1 MWVWQCC
8 TSEGMAVYLGLART
22 IYIRCICGI
31 FGREI
36 TKYTVIYG
44 AYFRFWP
51 TLRISVC
58 TVYMTIYSVVSL
70 PTEKYILRIH
80 MVLANPICN
89 PRFQRRAIMRTLD
102 SVWCAHKACHAG
114 CHADKADQ
122 GHQQSHAYSM
132 WCVRLMHAVLG
143 GMQTRLTRFTDNLM
157 FNLCGLLFMRAV
169 LGVMKIRLTGAT
181 KGHALLKKKADAL
194 TLKFRFVAVSA
205 FYPAIGMES
214 AASRSVALNFQHL
227 LLFKKA
233 DVLQQR
239 I

>member
-1 MWVWQCC
+1 
-8 TSEGMAVYLGLART
+8 
-22 IYIRCICGI
+22 
-31 FGREI
+31 
-36 TKYTVIYG
+36 
-44 AYFRFWP
+44 
-51 TLRISVC
+51 
-58 TVYMTIYSVVSL
+58 
-70 PTEKYILRIH
+70 

>member
-1 MWVWQCC
+1 MWQCC